1 MMSEGDVVSS
11 KTGNK
16 LPSVSVVLVTYNRD
30 ILYLSR
36 SLKTVISQTYP
47 PSEIIIVDGGTKEHR
62 TNTLSCIESVD
73 SHIPIKLV
81 GRTDMR
87 APEARNLGA
96 SQCSGEYL
104 AFLDDDDEWYPDKLK
119 SQLSLSDSKPA
130 LIYSPYD
137 EEVNGHIR
145 RYQFDEK
152 GYPAILSRNIVGC
165 TSFPLVRKD
174 VFDGV
179 GGFDESFQSNQ
190 EWDLAI
196 RILKEH
202 DVTFCDVPAGLKHD
216 NPGITSDVRKRLS
229 GWNSIFGK
237 HLREYRE
244 NPESYRKAA
253 YTFYREMSKRRY
265 PRGMLSASFRRLRAF
280 MRL

>member
-1 MMSEGDVVSS
+1 MCGDERISDNILPTVSA
-11 KTGNK
+11 
-16 LPSVSVVLVTYNRD
+16 VIITYDRD
-30 ILYLSR
+30 TSYLSR
-36 SLKTVISQTYP
+36 ALSSVLAQTVP
-47 PSEIIIVDGGTKEHR
+47 PNEIIIVDGGTDEHR
-62 TNTLSCIESVD
+62 KEITE
-73 SHIPIKLV
+73 LV
-81 GRTDMR
+81 GSIGSPVPIRIIGRNDMR

-96 SQCSGEYL
+96 SQCTGEYI

-119 SQLSLSDSKPA
+119 SQLSLSETKPA

-137 EEVNGHIR
+137 EEVNGRVR
-145 RYQFDEK
+145 RYHFDEK
-152 GYPAILSRNIVGC
+152 GYPAILSKNIVGC

-174 VFDGV
+174 VFDEV

-196 RILKEH
+196 RILKDH
-202 DVTFCDVPAGLKHD
+202 DAAFCNVPAGLKHD

-229 GWNSIFGK
+229 GWNSIFRK

-244 NPESYRKAA
+244 NPGSYRKAA

>member
-1 MMSEGDVVSS
+1 MMTPDIDDDCTPMVS
-11 KTGNK
+11 T
-16 LPSVSVVLVTYNRD
+16 VIITYDRD
-30 ILYLSR
+30 TSYLSR
-36 SLKTVISQTYP
+36 SLDSVLNQTTP
-47 PSEIIIVDGGTKEHR
+47 TSELIIVDGGTEEHCEK
-62 TNTLSCIESVD
+62 TQNYIDSIEST
-73 SHIPIKLV
+73 IPIRLI

-96 SQCSGEYL
+96 SQCTGEYI

-119 SQLSLSDSKPA
+119 SQLSLSESKPA

-137 EEVNGHIR
+137 EEVNGRVR
-145 RYQFDEK
+145 RYQFDEN
-152 GYPAILSRNIVGC
+152 GYPSILSRNIIGC

-196 RILKEH
+196 RILKDH
-202 DVTFCDVPAGLKHD
+202 DAAFCDVMAGLKHD

-229 GWNSIFGK
+229 GWNSIFRK
-237 HLREYRE
+237 HLSEYRD
-244 NPESYRKAA
+244 NPERYRKAA
-253 YTFYREMSKRRY
+253 YTFYREMKKRRY
-265 PRGMLSASFRRLRAF
+265 PRGIASSSVRRLRAF
-280 MRL
+280 LRI

>member
-1 MMSEGDVVSS
+1 MQTTSPPPHTTSTIIVSYDR
-11 KTGNK
+11 T
-16 LPSVSVVLVTYNRD
+16 LP
-30 ILYLSR
+30 ILYR
-36 SLKTVISQTYP
+36 SLESVINQTIS
-47 PSEIIIVDGGTKEHR
+47 PSEIIIVDGGTEEHR
-62 TNTLSCIESVD
+62 KNTSDYVQSLNSP
-73 SHIPIKLV
+73 IPIRV
-81 GRTDMR
+81 IGRTDLR

-96 SQCSGEYL
+96 SQCTGEYI
-104 AFLDDDDEWYPDKLK
+104 AFLDDDDEWYPNKLM
-119 SQLSLSDSKPA
+119 SQLSLSESKPA

-137 EEVNGHIR
+137 EEVNGRVR
-145 RYQFDEK
+145 RYHFDEK
-152 GYPAILSRNIVGC
+152 GYPAILSKNIVGC
-165 TSFPLVRKD
+165 TSFPLVRRD
-174 VFDGV
+174 VFDEI
-179 GGFDESFQSNQ
+179 GGFDETFQSNQ

-196 RILKEH
+196 RILKDH
-202 DVTFCDVPAGLKHD
+202 DAAFCDVPAGLKHD

-253 YTFYREMSKRRY
+253 YTFYREMSRRRY